1 MDIIEAVKGR
11 RAINFFDA
19 EKALPDE
26 KINEL
31 LELAALA
38 PSSLNLQPW
47 RVIAVRSPERKKAL
61 RKCAMGQP
69 KAEEAS
75 AVLIVVADPAGL
87 EENMDRAM
95 ASSVELGYMDA
106 KTAEGM
112 KMFAGKHY
120 GEKDGPRRRL
130 FAVKNASFFAMS
142 VMLAARGLGLETH
155 PMDGFDEDA
164 LKKEFGIA
172 ADKVIPVII
181 AVGWLRPGAKLL
193 PRAWRRP
200 AKEFASLV

>member
-1 MDIIEAVKGR
+1 MDVIEAVKGR

-19 EKALPDE
+19 GKALPDE
-26 KINEL
+26 KLNEL
-31 LELAALA
+31 LELAALT

-47 RVIAVRSPERKKAL
+47 RVVAVRTPERKKAL
-61 RKCAMGQP
+61 RKCASGQA
-69 KAEEAS
+69 KVEEAS
-75 AVLIVVADPAGL
+75 AVLIIVADPAAL
-87 EENMDRAM
+87 EDNIDRVL
-95 ASSVELGYMDA
+95 ASMVALGYSDA
-106 KTAEGM
+106 KGAEGM
-112 KMFAGKHY
+112 KKFAGKKY
-120 GEKDGPRRRL
+120 GDKDGLPRKL

-164 LKKEFGIA
+164 VKKEFGIA

-181 AVGWLRPGAKLL
+181 AVGWLKPGVKLL

-200 AKEFASLV
+200 ASEFSSLV